1 MVDPNPFRG
10 MPLQLTRYWLG
21 GKGALKIRWG
31 FPGDFGRCTRAL
43 RKYFPA
49 NPEGLCNILHTK
61 ALGAPPGKG
70 HPGEAALVAATE
82 LMARQP
88 KLGEHLWMARIVP
101 IGVPTGE
108 PRRTRVFEPG
118 SLSHRT
124 LPLPFSW
131 RKASGQG
138 HDGSVMVGRVLG
150 IHYGP
155 DHQGAEYAW
164 GWGDYFDESYVAETK
179 EARYLADQ
187 GVLGCSIDPGGK
199 VVVSVNPAN
208 GWEYT
213 SQYVIGGVTTVSIP
227 AFTEMSVLNFT
238 EEMDWWDE
246 DDEDMVMPA
255 EEVGCDCEKLALMS
269 TPVFSSV
276 YAVNPSGWQGV
287 QLAPRE
293 TVFDNDDAVKRIA
306 AWAGV
311 GAEGADVAKL
321 QKAFLWQDPQQP
333 ETQTTSYRMPLG
345 DIINNELVMI
355 YHAIYA
361 AAALISG
368 AHGGLPGV
376 PEQDKNQLRNIITD
390 VYKVMAEEFNDSSI
404 RAPWD
409 RPENEG
415 EQFAMAGDAKMP
427 YGDVAY
433 ADPGYQKDGKKRYP
447 LDTEAHCRAAWSYIN
462 QADNADEYTPKQLKL
477 VRGRIMAALKKYG
490 ANVSEESGMSVEYA
504 MSDSGFPVT
513 PSAAW
518 FNNPALERRTPLT
531 VSGEGQVYGHLAVW
545 GECHRDVTNRECVI
559 APHSQME
566 YVPFHLGQVITAE
579 GDPVQVGKI
588 VMDTRHADIRLG
600 YTATALHY
608 DDTGDEVA
616 VVRAGEDEYGIWLA
630 GAIIP
635 EADDRK
641 VAKLRRSPLSGD
653 WRAVNGHLELTAALA
668 VNVPAFPVYAMEGD
682 EQTALVAAG
691 TLYPEPGG
699 YQLPYFGINSDYPVV
714 DMDVLAAGV
723 IERMRLGEAQDDRGW
738 RLRELVEEDQQ
749 HRGELLV
756 ALRD

>member
-1 MVDPNPFRG
+1 MTFD
-10 MPLQLTRYWLG
+10 
-21 GKGALKIRWG
+21 
-31 FPGDFGRCTRAL
+31 RCVRAL

-138 HDGSVMVGRVLG
+138 HDGSVMVGRVIG

-187 GVLGCSIDPGGK
+187 GLLGCSVDPGGK
-199 VVVSVNPAN
+199 VVVNVNPAN

-246 DDEDMVMPA
+246 DDEDMAVSVEPS
-255 EEVGCDCEKLALMS
+255 GCDCGDLAPGKVEG
-269 TPVFSSV
+269 PVMGAV
-276 YAVNPSGWQGV
+276 YSVNPSGWQGV

-321 QKAFLWQDPQQP
+321 NRAFLWRDPQQP
-333 ETQTTSYRMPLG
+333 ETQTTSYRMPIG
-345 DIINNELVMI
+345 DIVNSELVLI

-390 VYKVMAEEFNDSSI
+390 VYKVMAKEFNDSSV

-415 EQFAMAGDAKMP
+415 EQFAMT
-427 YGDVAY
+427 
-433 ADPGYQKDGKKRYP
+433 R
-447 LDTEAHCRAAWSYIN
+447 E
-462 QADNADEYTPKQLKL
+462 
-477 VRGRIMAALKKYG
+477 
-490 ANVSEESGMSVEYA
+490 MS
-504 MSDSGFPVT
+504 FPVA
-513 PSAAW
+513 PSVTW
-518 FNNPALERRTPLT
+518 FSNPALERRMPLVVT
-531 VSGEGQVYGHLAVW
+531 DEGQVYGHLAVW
-545 GECHRDVTNRECVI
+545 GECHRDVTNQECVI

-566 YVPFHLGQVITAE
+566 YAPFHLGQVITAE

-630 GAIIP
+630 GAIVP

-691 TLYPEPGG
+691 TIYPDPGG
-699 YQLPYFGINSDYPVV
+699 YQMPYFGINPDYPVV

-738 RLRELVEEDQQ
+738 RLREMVDEDQQ
-749 HRGELLV
+749 HRGQLLV